1 MTRLSSR
8 YGLALVTLLSLSAL
22 ARVAWIHD
30 ARGPDVC
37 RSPEAIKATSL
48 IPGTI
53 ALGERLE
60 ALDADTFQWSEG
72 ELANPLSPRSP
83 MQFQIVRSYD
93 APRLYGNP
101 MRIGER
107 TGPNAHEELASAGSR
122 PDRMQPEDLRV
133 RELAVDGDRVPVHVA
148 WDHTQAPHGPSRLV
162 AWMFVYENRPVRSP
176 LLGQLAGAAPLVVGG
191 PRPLTL
197 VTISA
202 VAPRSTSDQAENAAM
217 AWLADA
223 WRYIARSCAP

>member
-1 MTRLSSR
+1 MTRPSAR
-8 YGLALVTLLSLSAL
+8 YGVALVALLALSAL
-22 ARVAWIHD
+22 ARVAWIRD

-37 RSPEAIKATSL
+37 RSPGAIKATSL
-48 IPGTI
+48 IPGTV

-72 ELANPLSPRSP
+72 EVANPLSPRSP

-101 MRIGER
+101 LRIGER
-107 TGPNAHEELASAGSR
+107 TGPGAHDQLASAGAR

-133 RELAVDGDRVPVHVA
+133 RELDVDGERVPIHVA
-148 WDHTQAPHGPSRLV
+148 WDHTQAPLGPSRLV
-162 AWMFVYENRPVRSP
+162 AWMFIYENRPVVSP
-176 LLGQLAGAAPLVVGG
+176 LLRQIAGAAPLVIGG
-191 PRPLTL
+191 TRPLTL
-197 VTISA
+197 VTVSA
-202 VAPRSTSDQAENAAM
+202 LAARSTGPRAEDAAM

-223 WRYIARSCAP
+223 WRYVARSCAP

>member
-1 MTRLSSR
+1 VTRPSAK
-8 YGLALVTLLSLSAL
+8 YGVALVALLALAAVVRL
-22 ARVAWIHD
+22 AWLRD

-72 ELANPLSPRSP
+72 ELPNPLSARNP

-101 MRIGER
+101 LRLGER
-107 TGPNAHEELASAGSR
+107 TGPGAHEALASAGSR

-133 RELAVDGDRVPVHVA
+133 RELEVDGVRLPVHIA
-148 WDHTQAPHGPSRLV
+148 WDHTQAPTSRLV

-176 LLGQLAGAAPLVVGG
+176 LLSQLASAFPLVLGG

-202 VAPRSTSDQAENAAM
+202 LATRSASDPVEEAAA

-223 WRYIARSCAP
+223 WRYIARSCQP